1 MIANMV
7 AKTFFIENLHKGITI
22 SDITTFCH
30 RPRRRQI
37 LDCICQPCLITLI
50 SILCNSFYNLKLFTR
65 YSRVN
70 IVASILALILGS
82 AIYYFAIRYILIHQ
96 LDDTLKIEEA
106 EILSHV
112 KERDQLPEPANYRDQ
127 LISYTPAT
135 TGLTRQFLDI
145 NRTDTFHH
153 NDDRP
158 YRQLLFS
165 VRVGGQLYNIS
176 VSKSEME
183 TEDLLGWIM
192 LITAGIILLLL
203 GTLFLA
209 NRLMLRRIWQPFYH
223 TLDALHQF
231 NLSSRTPP
239 QLAATDIEEFHHL
252 QIAVD
257 QMTGKI
263 LKDYEMLKN
272 FADNASHEMQ
282 TPLAIINSKLDLLIQ
297 NPELGQQHHQ
307 QVQAMYDAVGRL
319 SKLNQSLLLL
329 TKIENNQ
336 FAPTDSVDLAP
347 LIEDKLRQFEDLL
360 RSRRI
365 TVRTRLGPGSIRMNA
380 YLCDILLNNFLS
392 NAIRHNQDDGTL
404 KIHLREDALIV
415 SNTGPA
421 LGFDPLTIFDRFTKG
436 RHSDGTGL
444 GLAIVRQICDK
455 YGYALHYSYQ
465 DPLHEIGIR
474 FPAPP
479 ADPST

>member
-1 MIANMV
+1 
-7 AKTFFIENLHKGITI
+7 
-22 SDITTFCH
+22 
-30 RPRRRQI
+30 
-37 LDCICQPCLITLI
+37 
-50 SILCNSFYNLKLFTR
+50 LKLFTR

-70 IVASILALILGS
+70 IVASILTLLLGS

-127 LISYTPAT
+127 LISFTPAAQ
-135 TGLTRQFLDI
+135 GVPRQFLDI
-145 NRTDTFHH
+145 TRAGSHH
-153 NDDRP
+153 HEDRP
-158 YRQLLFS
+158 FRQLLFS
-165 VRVGGQLYNIS
+165 VRVGGQIYNVS

-183 TEDLLGWIM
+183 TEDLLEWIM

-209 NRLMLRRIWQPFYH
+209 NRLLLRRIWQPFYQ
-223 TLDALHQF
+223 TLEGLNQF

-239 QLAATDIEEFHHL
+239 QRTDTDIEEFRDL
-252 QIAVD
+252 QTAVD

-297 NPELGQQHHQ
+297 NPDLGQQHHQ

-336 FAPTDSVDLAP
+336 FAPADRVALAP
-347 LIEDKLRQFEDLL
+347 LIEEKLRQFEDML
-360 RSRRI
+360 RSRHLSVQ
-365 TVRTRLGPGSIRMNA
+365 TSLGQGSIRMNA
-380 YLCDILLNNFLS
+380 YLCDILLNNLLS
-392 NAIRHNQDDGTL
+392 NAIRHNRDEGVVQIRL
-404 KIHLREDALIV
+404 HEDALFV

-421 LGFDPLTIFDRFTKG
+421 LHFDPLTIFDRFTKG
-436 RHSDGTGL
+436 SHSDGTGL
-444 GLAIVRQICDK
+444 GLAIVRQICDN
-455 YGYALHYSYQ
+455 YGYALSYSYQ

-474 FPAPP
+474 FPASPETP
-479 ADPST
+479 A